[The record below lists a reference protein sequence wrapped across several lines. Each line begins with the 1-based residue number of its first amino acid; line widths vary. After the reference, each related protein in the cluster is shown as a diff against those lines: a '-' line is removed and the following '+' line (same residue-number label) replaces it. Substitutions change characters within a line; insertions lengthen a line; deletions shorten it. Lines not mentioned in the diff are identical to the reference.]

1 MFEPT
6 ESLLSWGRVPRC
18 RQLAA
23 TVAWQDQAL
32 PLVREATARH
42 GSVLVRG
49 MGRSYGDCGLNP
61 EGPVIMATSL
71 DRLMAFNPTTRRLRV
86 EAGVTIAA
94 LLRFLLPQGYF
105 LPVVPGTSLVTVGGA
120 IANDVH
126 GKNHRTAGTF
136 GGWVRKIAL
145 LRSDGS
151 EHELDPSDG
160 GGLFAATIGGI
171 GLTGLI
177 RWAELEV
184 VPVPG
189 PAMETETRRFDS
201 LEEGLALAAEPDP
214 AWTHDVAWVDCNATG
229 LSLGRGLMFYG
240 RHAPGA
246 VRGSL
251 AGPRLAVPDI
261 VPGWVMNG
269 VTMKAFNALY
279 GAMGRL
285 RAGRRR
291 LAHVAPY
298 FFPLDAIGEWNRL
311 HGRRGFFQHQSV
323 VPWQEARPVLRA
335 MLREVAAAG
344 EGSPLTVLKAFGDTV
359 SPGLMSFP
367 MPGVTL
373 TLDLCNR
380 GGFTG
385 RLLARLDGLVR
396 EAGGRLYPA
405 KDARM
410 DAATFRAG
418 YPQWEHFAT
427 FVDPAFSSQ
436 FWRRMT
442 A

>member
-1 MFEPT
+1 MFQPT
-6 ESLLSWGRVPRC
+6 DSLLSWGRVPRC
-18 RQLAA
+18 RQHAA
-23 TVAWQDQAL
+23 GLSWQDQAA
-32 PLVREATARH
+32 PLLREAAARH

-61 EGPVIMATSL
+61 EGAVVATTRL
-71 DRLMAFNPTTRRLRV
+71 DRLIAFDPATRRLRA
-86 EAGVTIAA
+86 EAGVTLAA
-94 LLRFLLPQGYF
+94 LLRFLLPQGFF
-105 LPVVPGTSLVTVGGA
+105 LPVVPGTALVTLGGA

-136 GGWVRKIAL
+136 GRWVRRIAL

-151 EHELDPSDG
+151 EHQLEADG
-160 GGLFAATIGGI
+160 DGGLFAATIGGI

-177 RWAELEV
+177 RWAEIEV

-189 PAMETETRRFDS
+189 PAMETETRPFGS

-229 LSLGRGLMFYG
+229 PGLGRGLMFHG

-246 VRGSL
+246 ARGEL
-251 AGPRLAVPDI
+251 GAPRIEVPDA
-261 VPGWVMNG
+261 VPGWAMNG
-269 VTMKAFNALY
+269 LTMKAFNALY
-279 GAMGRL
+279 AALGRR
-285 RAGRRR
+285 RAGRMRR
-291 LAHVAPY
+291 EHVAPY
-298 FFPLDAIGEWNRL
+298 FFPLDRIGAWNRL

-323 VPWQEARPVLRA
+323 LPWPAARPVLRE
-335 MLREVAAAG
+335 MLRGMAAAG
-344 EGSPLTVLKAFGDTV
+344 EGSPLAVQKAFGELP

-373 TLDLCNR
+373 TLDLRNR
-380 GGFTG
+380 GGATD
-385 RLLARLDGLVR
+385 RLLARLDALVR
-396 EAGGRLYPA
+396 EAGGRIYPA

-418 YPQWEHFAT
+418 YPRWEHFAT
-427 FVDPAFSSQ
+427 FVDPAFSSG